1 MIFEVEMH
9 ASAEGAVRS
18 VDVPNSAMD
27 ALLAGDTGDSTERE
41 RVRQALDT
49 IVHYGRNDVQAC
61 AGFPSVGVGD
71 VIRLQGRRWA
81 VLPEG
86 DGFQVI
92 APEFTVPH
100 DSGLWAYR
108 LAGTSPVQPR
118 EQGETQ
124 P

>member
-9 ASAEGAVRS
+9 AEADGAVRS
-18 VDVPNSAMD
+18 VDVPKPAMD
-27 ALLAGDTGDSTERE
+27 ALLVGDTGDSTERE
-41 RVRQALDT
+41 RVRKALDL
-49 IVHYGRNDVQAC
+49 IVHYGQNAVQPG
-61 AGFPSVGVGD
+61 AGLPGVTVGD

-86 DGFQVI
+86 EGFQVV
-92 APEFTVPH
+92 APDFAVPH

-108 LAGTSPVQPR
+108 LAGTSPVPSR
-118 EQGETQ
+118 EQETQ